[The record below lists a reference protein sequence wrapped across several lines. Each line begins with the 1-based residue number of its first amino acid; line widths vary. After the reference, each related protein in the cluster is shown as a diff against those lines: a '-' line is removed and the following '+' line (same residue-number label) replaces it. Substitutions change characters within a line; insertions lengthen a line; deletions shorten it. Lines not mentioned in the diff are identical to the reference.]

1 MPFGTLLA
9 SLALSAATSANLMN
23 YATHQRSLI
32 EIKFEGSAKDLE
44 TVDTELQ
51 KKVNAVRAELETQ
64 DILIMGPQNFG
75 YSVSPISG
83 TSAYN
88 YNGYVFYETSP
99 AEKGNTLLELLKSKG
114 FKAEFG
120 QRCSR

>member
-1 MPFGTLLA
+1 MSYPVEK
-9 SLALSAATSANLMN
+9 
-23 YATHQRSLI
+23 RSLI

-44 TVDTELQ
+44 SVESELQ
-51 KKVNAVRAELETQ
+51 KKVRDVRAELETQ

-75 YSVSPISG
+75 YSVNPIQG
-83 TSAYN
+83 TTAYN

-99 AEKGNTLLELLKSKG
+99 AEKGNMLLELLKGKG

-120 QRCSR
+120 QRCGR